1 MFVAIYN
8 KAGSLLVDL
17 VTIEDYLNLP
27 RSMCINAEIV
37 TCSLI

>member
-8 KAGSLLVDL
+8 KDGSIVVDL
-17 VTIEDYLNLP
+17 VTVEEYLNMPKL
-27 RSMCINAEIV
+27 MCLHSEIV

>member
-8 KAGSLLVDL
+8 KAGSLIVDL
-17 VTIEDYLNLP
+17 VTVEEYLNMP
-27 RSMCINAEIV
+27 RSICFHPEIV